1 MIREIL
7 SGLLWQGRM
16 ALRSGDVRVFA
27 AHGYVDEGYR
37 PSRVPFL
44 SVVGPLGLFPEPERE
59 NGRTGVATFRVPG
72 FLVGRPRAPA
82 DSVPANGSLM
92 LRFDGRATV
101 TLTGLPGGSFASSD
115 TGPGLAAAINTKL
128 GEALGGGLFQEPSG
142 APLTDP
148 LLLAAL
154 SAVTSRW
161 DVEGQ
166 RLAISSDP
174 GIASMEFRSSVEV
187 LPVAGSIADALGL
200 EPPEQSQAGRAFLSR
215 IRAPKAMAIDVQV
228 DLWAGSQ
235 GDLASIMDTVAIAI
249 PTRGQMILRPSLLA
263 EDVADGATSVRLLTR
278 GEPTTL
284 LSLVHLEASDQN
296 LERARG
302 GRVDLTPGA
311 SFLPAS
317 EGLSLSGT
325 GTASVLVYP
334 LPAVPDPL
342 RADNPAPDGLS
353 LSLGLR
359 VAPGAVAAQTLPV
372 AVLMAQAL
380 PVLQLIVSYV
390 QVDTRLMGEVVATAT
405 LAQGGGTQVAETRW
419 RLPAE
424 RLEAGVELHARL
436 SAAEGVVW
444 LSADGTPQPLQ
455 DADAT
460 PVPPFAAPGVTVV
473 ASDMVLTLG
482 AATGTPL
489 DFTVDHLHLVAE
501 PVGPLDPALR
511 RSVTAASRLSLG
523 DVVVLGSSD
532 DGFRVGKERFQA
544 LVMGVDGDLV
554 TLSKPV
560 EGVWARGRTLVFE
573 EECFFFQTQ
582 LRRRDDVLN
591 HLYRCC
597 VDYRVS
603 ALMDEPNARTTARLV
618 EKPVLDL
625 VARGASRGASGHP
638 GTSVTEVDTARRG
651 TI

>member
-7 SGLLWQGRM
+7 SGLLWQGRL

-44 SVVGPLGLFPEPERE
+44 SVVGPLGLFSEPERE
-59 NGRTGVATFRVPG
+59 NGRTGVATVRVPG
-72 FLVGRPRAPA
+72 HVVGKPRAPV
-82 DSVPANGSLM
+82 DSVPPNGSLM
-92 LRFDGRATV
+92 LRLDGRATV
-101 TLTGLPGGSFASSD
+101 TLTGLPGGSFASTA
-115 TGPGLAAAINTKL
+115 TGPSVTAAINAKL
-128 GEALGGGLFQEPSG
+128 ADALSGGLFQEPSG

-148 LLLAAL
+148 LMLEALGAVAA
-154 SAVTSRW
+154 RW
-161 DVEGQ
+161 DVEGG

-174 GIASMEFRSSVEV
+174 GIASMAFRSSVEV
-187 LPVAGSIADALGL
+187 LPVAGSIAGPLGL
-200 EPPEQSQAGRAFLSR
+200 EPPERSQEGRTFLSR

-228 DLWAGSQ
+228 DVWAGSQ
-235 GDLASIMDTVAIAI
+235 GDLASIMDTVALSI
-249 PTRGQMILRPSLLA
+249 PTRGNMVLRPSLLA
-263 EDVADGATSVRLLTR
+263 EDVTDGATAVRLLTL

-284 LSLVHLEASDQN
+284 LSLAHLESSDAS

-302 GRVDLTPGA
+302 GRVDLAPGA
-311 SFLPAS
+311 SFLPDS
-317 EGLSLSGT
+317 GGLRLSGT

-334 LPAVPDPL
+334 MPAVADPFH
-342 RADNPAPDGLS
+342 ADNPAPDGLA

-359 VAPGAVAAQTLPV
+359 VAAGAVAGQTLPV
-372 AVLMAQAL
+372 AVLMAQAQ
-380 PVLQLIVSYV
+380 PVLRLIVRYE
-390 QVDTRLMGEVVATAT
+390 QVGTRLMGEVVATAT
-405 LAQGGGTQVAETRW
+405 LARSSGKQVAETRW

-424 RLEAGVELHARL
+424 RLEAGVALHARL
-436 SAAEGVVW
+436 EAGEGVVW
-444 LSADGTPQPLQ
+444 LSADGAPQPLQ
-455 DADAT
+455 DAEAT
-460 PVPPFAAPGVTVV
+460 PSPPVAAPGITVA

-482 AATGTPL
+482 DPAGTPL

-511 RSVTAASRLSLG
+511 RSVTAASRLRPG
-523 DVVVLGSSD
+523 DVVVLGASE
-532 DGFRVGKERFQA
+532 DGFRVGKQRFQA
-544 LVMGVDGDLV
+544 LVLGVDGDRV

-560 EGVWARGRTLVFE
+560 EGAWPRGRTLVFQ

-582 LRRRDDVLN
+582 LRRRDDLLN

-618 EKPVLDL
+618 EKPQVDP

>member
-7 SGLLWQGRM
+7 SGLLWQGRV

-72 FLVGRPRAPA
+72 HLVGRPRASG
-82 DSVPANGSLM
+82 DSVPPNGSLK
-92 LRFDGRATV
+92 LRLDGRATV
-101 TLTGLPGGSFASSD
+101 TLSGLPGGSFASTA
-115 TGPGLAAAINTKL
+115 TGPALAAAINARL
-128 GEALGGGLFQEPSG
+128 ADALTGGLFQEPTG
-142 APLTDP
+142 VPLTDP
-148 LLLAAL
+148 PLLEALAGVIA
-154 SAVTSRW
+154 RW
-161 DVEGQ
+161 DVEGS
-166 RLAISSDP
+166 RLAISSDA
-174 GIASMEFRSSVEV
+174 GIPSMEFRSSVEV
-187 LPVAGSIADALGL
+187 LPVAGGIEGPLGL
-200 EPPEQSQAGRAFLSR
+200 EPPERSQEGRVFLSK

-235 GDLASIMDTVAIAI
+235 VDLASIMDTVALSI
-249 PTRGQMILRPSLLA
+249 PTRGQMVLRPSLLA
-263 EDVADGATSVRLLTR
+263 EDVPEGATTVRLLTR
-278 GEPTTL
+278 GEPTTA

-311 SFLPAS
+311 SFLPAA
-317 EGLSLSGT
+317 EGLRLSGT

-334 LPAVPDPL
+334 MPAVPDPFH
-342 RADNPAPDGLS
+342 ADNPAPDGLA
-353 LSLGLR
+353 LSVGLR
-359 VAPGAVAAQTLPV
+359 VAAGAVAAQSLPV
-372 AVLMAQAL
+372 AVLMAQGQ
-380 PVLQLIVSYV
+380 PVLRLIVRYE
-390 QVDTRLMGEVVATAT
+390 QVDTRLLGEVVATAT
-405 LAQGGGTQVAETRW
+405 LAQATGTQVAETRW
-419 RLPAE
+419 RIPAE
-424 RLEAGVELHARL
+424 RLEAGVVLHARL
-436 SAAEGVVW
+436 EAGEGVVW
-444 LSADGTPQPLQ
+444 LSADGVPQPLQ
-455 DADAT
+455 DAEASPAP
-460 PVPPFAAPGVTVV
+460 PVAAPGVTVA

-482 AATGTPL
+482 AQTGTPL
-489 DFTVDHLHLVAE
+489 DFTVDHVHLVAE

-511 RSVTAASRLSLG
+511 RSVTAASRLKPG

-532 DGFRVGKERFQA
+532 DGYRVGKQRFQA
-544 LVMGVDGDLV
+544 LVLGLDGDRV
-554 TLSKPV
+554 TLSRPV
-560 EGVWARGRTLVFE
+560 EGAWARGRTLVFQ

-582 LRRRDDVLN
+582 LRRRDDLLN

-603 ALMDEPNARTTARLV
+603 ALMDEPNARSTARLV
-618 EKPVLDL
+618 ETPRVDL
-625 VARGASRGASGHP
+625 IARGAARGASGHP

>member
-7 SGLLWQGRM
+7 SGLLWQGRV

-44 SVVGPLGLFPEPERE
+44 SVVGPLGLFSEPERE

-72 FLVGRPRAPA
+72 HLIGRPRASG
-82 DSVPANGSLM
+82 DSVPPNGSLK
-92 LRFDGRATV
+92 LRLDGRATV
-101 TLTGLPGGSFASSD
+101 TLTGLPGGSFASSA
-115 TGPGLAAAINTKL
+115 TGPALAAAINARL
-128 GEALGGGLFQEPSG
+128 ASALAGGLFQEPTG

-148 LLLAAL
+148 LLLEALAAVI
-154 SAVTSRW
+154 ARW
-161 DVEGQ
+161 DVEGS
-166 RLAISSDP
+166 RLALSSDE
-174 GIASMEFRSSVEV
+174 GIPSMEFRSSVEV
-187 LPVAGSIADALGL
+187 LPVTGGIEGALGL
-200 EPPEQSQAGRAFLSR
+200 EPPERSQEGRLFLSK

-235 GDLASIMDTVAIAI
+235 VDLASIMDTVALAI
-249 PTRGQMILRPSLLA
+249 PTRGQMVLRPSLLA
-263 EDVADGATSVRLLTR
+263 EDVPEGATSVRLLTR
-278 GEPTTL
+278 GEPTTV

-302 GRVDLTPGA
+302 GRVDLTAGA

-317 EGLSLSGT
+317 EGLRLSGT

-334 LPAVPDPL
+334 TPAVPDPFH
-342 RADNPAPDGLS
+342 ADNPAPDGLA

-359 VAPGAVAAQTLPV
+359 VAAGAVEAQTLPV
-372 AVLMAQAL
+372 AVLMAQGQ
-380 PVLQLIVSYV
+380 PVLRLIVRYE
-390 QVDTRLMGEVVATAT
+390 QVGTRLMGEVVATAT
-405 LAQGGGTQVAETRW
+405 LAQATGTQVAETRW
-419 RLPAE
+419 RLPVEQLEAGVALHA
-424 RLEAGVELHARL
+424 RLEAG
-436 SAAEGVVW
+436 EGVVW
-444 LSADGTPQPLQ
+444 LSADGVPQPLQ
-455 DADAT
+455 DAEAT
-460 PVPPFAAPGVTVV
+460 PAPPVAAPGVTVA

-482 AATGTPL
+482 AQAGTPL
-489 DFTVDHLHLVAE
+489 DFTVDHVHLVAE

-511 RSVTAASRLSLG
+511 RSVTAASRLKPG
-523 DVVVLGSSD
+523 DVVVLGTSE
-532 DGFRVGKERFQA
+532 DGFRVGKQRFQA
-544 LVMGVDGDLV
+544 LVLGLEGDRV
-554 TLSKPV
+554 TLSRPV
-560 EGVWARGRTLVFE
+560 EGAWARGRTLVFQ

-582 LRRRDDVLN
+582 LRRRDDLLN

-603 ALMDEPNARTTARLV
+603 ALMDEPNARSTARLV

-625 VARGASRGASGHP
+625 IARGAARGASGHP
-638 GTSVTEVDTARRG
+638 GTSVTEVETARRG

>member
-1 MIREIL
+1 
-7 SGLLWQGRM
+7 M

-72 FLVGRPRAPA
+72 YLVGRPRASG
-82 DSVPANGSLM
+82 DSVPPNGSLQ
-92 LRFDGRATV
+92 LRLDGRATV
-101 TLTGLPGGSFASSD
+101 TLTGLPGGSFASAA
-115 TGPGLAAAINTKL
+115 TGPALAAAINARL
-128 GEALGGGLFQEPSG
+128 ADALTGGLFQEPTG

-148 LLLAAL
+148 LLLEALAAVI
-154 SAVTSRW
+154 ARW
-161 DVEGQ
+161 DVEGS
-166 RLAISSDP
+166 RLALSSDA
-174 GIASMEFRSSVEV
+174 GIPSMEFRSSVEV
-187 LPVAGSIADALGL
+187 LPVTGGIEGALGL
-200 EPPEQSQAGRAFLSR
+200 EPPERSQEGRVFLSK

-235 GDLASIMDTVAIAI
+235 VDLASIMDTLALSI
-249 PTRGQMILRPSLLA
+249 PTRGQMVLRPSLLA
-263 EDVADGATSVRLLTR
+263 EDVPEGATTVRLLTR
-278 GEPTTL
+278 GEPTTV

-311 SFLPAS
+311 SFLPGTD
-317 EGLSLSGT
+317 GLRLSGT

-334 LPAVPDPL
+334 MPAVPDPFH
-342 RADNPAPDGLS
+342 ADNPAPDGLA
-353 LSLGLR
+353 LSLGLS
-359 VAPGAVAAQTLPV
+359 VAAGAVDAQTLPV
-372 AVLMAQAL
+372 AVLMAQGQ
-380 PVLQLIVSYV
+380 PVLRLIVRYV

-405 LAQGGGTQVAETRW
+405 LAQAPGTQVAETRW

-424 RLEAGVELHARL
+424 RLEAGVVLHARL
-436 SAAEGVVW
+436 EAGEGVVW
-444 LSADGTPQPLQ
+444 LSADGAPQPLQ
-455 DADAT
+455 DVDAT
-460 PVPPFAAPGVTVV
+460 PAPPVAAPGVTVA

-482 AATGTPL
+482 AQAGTPL
-489 DFTVDHLHLVAE
+489 DFTVDHVHLVAE

-511 RSVTAASRLSLG
+511 RSVTAASRLKPG
-523 DVVVLGSSD
+523 DVVVLGSSE
-532 DGFRVGKERFQA
+532 DGYRVGKQRFQA
-544 LVMGVDGDLV
+544 LVLGLDGDTV
-554 TLSKPV
+554 TLSRPV
-560 EGVWARGRTLVFE
+560 EGAWARGRTLVFQ

-582 LRRRDDVLN
+582 LRRRDDLLN

-618 EKPVLDL
+618 ETPQLDL
-625 VARGASRGASGHP
+625 IARGAARGASGHP

>member
-7 SGLLWQGRM
+7 SGLLWQGRL

-37 PSRVPFL
+37 PSRVPFF

-59 NGRTGVATFRVPG
+59 NGRTGVATVRVPG
-72 FLVGRPRAPA
+72 HLIGTPRAAA
-82 DSVPANGSLM
+82 DSVPPGGALK
-92 LRFDGRATV
+92 LRLDGRAIV
-101 TLTGLPGGSFASSD
+101 TLTGLPGGSFASAA
-115 TGPGLAAAINTKL
+115 TGPTLTAALNAKLA
-128 GEALGGGLFQEPSG
+128 EALTGGLYQEPTG

-148 LLLAAL
+148 LLLDAL
-154 SAVTSRW
+154 ADVTARW
-161 DVEGQ
+161 DVEGR
-166 RLAISSDP
+166 RLALSSDT

-187 LPVAGSIADALGL
+187 LPVTGSIAGPLGL
-200 EPPEQSQAGRAFLSR
+200 EPPERAQEGRAFLSKL
-215 IRAPKAMAIDVQV
+215 RAPKAMAIDVQV

-235 GDLASIMDTVAIAI
+235 VDLASIMDTVALSI
-249 PTRGQMILRPSLLA
+249 PTRGQMVLRPSLLA
-263 EDVADGATSVRLLTR
+263 EDVADGATTLRLLAR

-284 LSLVHLEASDQN
+284 LSLAHLESSDQG

-317 EGLSLSGT
+317 EGLRLSGT

-334 LPAVPDPL
+334 LPAVPDPFH
-342 RADNPAPDGLS
+342 ADNPAPDGLA

-359 VAPGAVAAQTLPV
+359 VASGAVAAQTLPV
-372 AVLMAQAL
+372 AVLLSQGQ
-380 PVLQLIVSYV
+380 PVLRLVVRYE
-390 QVDTRLMGEVVATAT
+390 QVGTRLMGEVVATAT
-405 LAQGGGTQVAETRW
+405 LSQGSGTQVAETRW

-424 RLEAGVELHARL
+424 RLEAGVVLHARL
-436 SAAEGVVW
+436 EAGEGVVW
-444 LSADGTPQPLQ
+444 LSADGTPQPLL
-455 DADAT
+455 DAEAT
-460 PVPPFAAPGVTVV
+460 PAQPVAAPGVTVA

-482 AATGTPL
+482 AQTGTPL

-511 RSVTAASRLSLG
+511 RSVTAAPRLKVG
-523 DVVVLGSSD
+523 DVVVLGASE
-532 DGFRVGKERFQA
+532 DGYRVGKRRFQA
-544 LVMGVDGDLV
+544 LVLGLDGDAV

-560 EGVWARGRTLVFE
+560 EGAWARGRTLVFQ

-582 LRRRDDVLN
+582 LRRRDDLLN
-591 HLYRCC
+591 HLYRCS

-603 ALMDEPNARTTARLV
+603 ALMDEPNPRTSARLV
-618 EKPVLDL
+618 EKPQVDL
-625 VARGASRGASGHP
+625 IARGASRGASGHP
-638 GTSVTEVDTARRG
+638 GMTVTEADTARRG